1 MSEGRKMFLSVMAV
15 FVVYGAIFIIFED
28 YDRRQLAPLEDEMDW
43 HLLWFSLGVMALLGL
58 LLHRYAHRMD
68 QRISREQAEQQNRM
82 RRQLTQYIAHEL
94 KTPVAS
100 IMGYMET
107 LIDHPE
113 LTAETQRQFV
123 DRSHAQAQRLTALLQ
138 DISTLT
144 RMDYAPEMIEREQ
157 VDLSRMVADIADETA
172 LSFAR
177 RHMTMDNRLP
187 EGITVKGSPML
198 LYSVFRNLV
207 DNALSYAGEG
217 ATLSLT
223 ATELKDCWHFT
234 VSDNGPGV
242 ADEHLQRLFERFY
255 RVDKGRSRSMGGTG
269 LGLAIVKNAVQL
281 HGGTISARRGS
292 PSGLVLYFTIKK
304 L

>member
-1 MSEGRKMFLSVMAV
+1 MFLSVMAV

-82 RRQLTQYIAHEL
+82 RRQLTQNIAHEL